1 MFGLIRHSRASRV
14 RHAIAALCT
23 LVMVAGLADPAF
35 AGSEYESQ
43 LPEENATSNVV
54 VDAMFLRPLG
64 LVALATGVGLFLP
77 VAVITLITRPQ
88 QINEPFGWLV
98 VAPARYVW
106 VDGLGEH

>member
-1 MFGLIRHSRASRV
+1 MFGLIRHSGASRV
-14 RHAIAALCT
+14 RHAIAALCA

-43 LPEENATSNVV
+43 LPEENATSNLV

-64 LVALATGVGLFLP
+64 LVALAGGLGLFVLVLP
-77 VAVITLITRPQ
+77 ITLITRPHQ
-88 QINEPFGWLV
+88 LNEPFGWLV

-106 VDGLGEH
+106 LDGLGEH